1 MGLIVEWNNLE
12 YSYGKLMNE
21 NLDLIKRLLGSVGLP
36 VDKIGVQVVAGLLLF
51 LFILIVILFFG
62 KRKLKKK
69 NKELEKNLASELDQK
84 SLLLNDKNEKHKRY
98 ESLHNENESLYE
110 SKDENEKRIIQLQS
124 EVLEANAR
132 GGQYLLEI
140 AKIKED
146 AENDLSTSKM
156 IIKKREEEIAK
167 LNANFVTL
175 QEQLRRDTN
184 ENIAFGEEI
193 KKLKLAISKTNEE
206 NVQLK
211 FASNDLQSL
220 VAKLDDEKKLIN
232 KRKLEEEK
240 RKQHQLKIEEIK
252 NQIYRCFQNIDH
264 PIFACYQSDET
275 KGTYLHVN
283 QVSQLSYQAA
293 RAIGGNPEYA
303 RASSLFHDL
312 GKTSIYKYFK
322 ENWPHNK
329 TQKLETENV
338 SYTFTHRGHMICSHV
353 EKGVQIFHKLL
364 EKFTPDVDAKL
375 ASFKLSDQE
384 KHFVF
389 EEAKEEI
396 QKSILE
402 HQAKSHVRLLYT
414 EALNNGEIC
423 QLEDF
428 EYMIGQ
434 IPSNKE
440 QGIICLAD
448 SCEAAFSS
456 SMHESED
463 AVSNL
468 ITNVITGRVNAGH
481 MNNSGL
487 STHDI
492 QIIRKTF
499 ADYLIE
505 VWKSKRPD
513 RMEEKVAED
522 PESYSL
528 HESGNDIIRKMTQ
541 RFHQGDLKHKRK
553 VLRYFMDLKHKT
565 LNAINVEDL
574 ILAIEEHLEV
584 EQDDNL
590 LITNSLV
597 VLSAYYKHIAVQMID
612 DINKHHPIKFNLK
625 KETVDLEF
633 VQNSDISAY
642 IDAKPILKHHL
653 ARIQKIRETITSAI
667 RKHRLYESHDIY
679 VIKWATQIDNYLSNQ
694 SNIPEA
700 LSKMEKA
707 DSVGQ
712 LQNVVAMPEDFS
724 HFISVKQEK
733 IYISVNLDLFRCDCK
748 FIRFVVY
755 FYDYMK
761 NPLVDSG
768 GMFCTKDTGQVA
780 ILQSFLIKN
789 SKYYTIKESAVV
801 LPQSELHVPG
811 NYNKTMFA
819 KIQIHGI
826 KADDKPF
833 LMFDKEEEFSL
844 AKK

>member
-1 MGLIVEWNNLE
+1 MYGL
-12 YSYGKLMNE
+12 
-21 NLDLIKRLLGSVGLP
+21 SV
-36 VDKIGVQVVAGLLLF
+36 DAIGVQVLAGLIVFLF
-51 LFILIVILFFG
+51 LVIIFQIFR
-62 KRKLKKK
+62 KKKLKKK
-69 NKELEKNLASELDQK
+69 IKELEKKLEAELDEK
-84 SLLLNDKNEKHKRY
+84 AMLLNDKNEKHKRY
-98 ESLHNENESLYE
+98 ESLSSENESLYDAKE
-110 SKDENEKRIIQLQS
+110 ENEQRIIKFQT
-124 EVLEANAR
+124 EVLNANAR
-132 GGQYLLEI
+132 AGQYLLEI
-140 AKIKED
+140 SKLKED
-146 AENDLSTSKM
+146 SENDLTTSKI

-167 LNANFVTL
+167 LNENFVTL
-175 QEQLRRDTN
+175 QEQLRRDTK
-184 ENIAFGEEI
+184 ESIAFGEEI
-193 KKLKLAISKTNEE
+193 KKQKQIISALQDEKSKLKHNESFFQNQLIKYEEESKLAT
-206 NVQLK
+206 
-211 FASNDLQSL
+211 
-220 VAKLDDEKKLIN
+220 
-232 KRKLEEEK
+232 KRKTEEEK
-240 RKQHQLKIEEIK
+240 RKQHQLKIQEIK
-252 NQIYRCFQNIDH
+252 NQIYSCFQSIDH

-283 QVSQLSYQAA
+283 QVSQLTFHAA
-293 RAIGGNPEYA
+293 NAIGANPEYA
-303 RASSLFHDL
+303 RASALFHDL

-329 TQKLETENV
+329 TQKLESENI
-338 SYTFTHRGHMICSHV
+338 SYTYTHRGHMICSHV

-364 EKFTPDVDAKL
+364 EKYTPDVEAKL
-375 ASFKLSDQE
+375 TSFNLNSQE
-384 KHFVF
+384 RQFVF

-414 EALNNGEIC
+414 EALKNGEIC
-423 QLEDF
+423 QLSDF

-434 IPSNKE
+434 IPSNRE

-456 SMHESED
+456 NIYESED

-492 QIIRKTF
+492 QIIRKSFT
-499 ADYLIE
+499 DYLVG

-541 RFHQGDLKHKRK
+541 RFNQGDFTQKRT
-553 VLRYFMDLKHKT
+553 VLRYFIDLKHKT
-565 LNAINVEDL
+565 LNAINIEDL
-574 ILAIEEHLEV
+574 IGAVEEHLEKDQ
-584 EQDDNL
+584 EDNI
-590 LITNSLV
+590 LIINILV
-597 VLSAYYKHIAVQMID
+597 VLSAFYKHIAVQMID
-612 DINKHHPIKFNLK
+612 DINKHHPIKFNLS
-625 KETVDLEF
+625 KETVDLEL
-633 VQNSDISAY
+633 VHNSDISAY
-642 IDAKPILKHHL
+642 IDAKPILKHQL

-700 LSKMEKA
+700 LSKMEKQENV
-707 DSVGQ
+707 SQ

-724 HFISVKQEK
+724 HFISVKLEK
-733 IYISVNLDLFRCDCK
+733 IYIAVNLDLFRCDCK

-768 GMFCTKDTGQVA
+768 GMFCTKDTNQVA

-789 SKYYTIKESAVV
+789 PKFYTIKESAVV

-811 NYNKTMFA
+811 NYNKSMFA

-833 LMFDKEEEFSL
+833 LMFDRDEEFTLDNSNR
-844 AKK
+844 KKT